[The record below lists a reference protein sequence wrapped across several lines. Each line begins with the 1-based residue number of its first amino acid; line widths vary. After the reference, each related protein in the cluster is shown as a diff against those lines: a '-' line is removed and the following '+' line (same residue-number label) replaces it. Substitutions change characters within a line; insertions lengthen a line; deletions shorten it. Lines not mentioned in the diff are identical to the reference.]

1 MTIKNPVAIAAAVLG
16 ILVVVWLV
24 YPKSEEDRI
33 RQRLDELAYVV
44 STTNQQRDTARLI
57 HIAGLKQFFTEEV
70 AVEVNPDIRKV
81 KGRSNLLKM
90 AHFALQ
96 QEPDL
101 TVAFEDMNVIYDT
114 GTQLALV
121 NTTVIVTGVQSQ
133 QARSLDA
140 RELEMD
146 LVKAD
151 GEWVIKAVRPV
162 EVIKLEY

>member
-1 MTIKNPVAIAAAVLG
+1 MTIKNPVAIAAAVIG
-16 ILVVVWLV
+16 ILIVVWLV

-44 STTNQQRDTARLI
+44 STTNQQRDAARLI
-57 HIAGLKQFFTEEV
+57 HIAGLKQFFTEDV
-70 AVEVNPDIRKV
+70 TVEVKPDIRKV

-101 TVAFEDMNVIYDT
+101 TVAFEDMTVTRDS
-114 GTQLALV
+114 GMQLALV
-121 NTTVIVTGVQSQ
+121 NTTVIVTGVQNQ

-146 LVKAD
+146 LVKTD

-162 EVIKLEY
+162 EVIKLDY

>member
-1 MTIKNPVAIAAAVLG
+1 MK
-16 ILVVVWLV
+16 
-24 YPKSEEDRI
+24 
-33 RQRLDELAYVV
+33 
-44 STTNQQRDTARLI
+44 
-57 HIAGLKQFFTEEV
+57 
-70 AVEVNPDIRKV
+70 PDIRKV

-114 GTQLALV
+114 ETQLALV

-146 LVKAD
+146 LVKTD

-162 EVIKLEY
+162 EVIKLDY

>member
-57 HIAGLKQFFTEEV
+57 HIAGLKQFFTEDV

-81 KGRSNLLKM
+81 
-90 AHFALQ
+90 
-96 QEPDL
+96 
-101 TVAFEDMNVIYDT
+101 
-114 GTQLALV
+114 
-121 NTTVIVTGVQSQ
+121 
-133 QARSLDA
+133 
-140 RELEMD
+140 
-146 LVKAD
+146 
-151 GEWVIKAVRPV
+151 
-162 EVIKLEY
+162 

>member
-1 MTIKNPVAIAAAVLG
+1 MTIKNPVAIAAAVIG
-16 ILVVVWLV
+16 ILIVVWLV

-44 STTNQQRDTARLI
+44 STTNQQRDAARLI
-57 HIAGLKQFFTEEV
+57 HIAGLKQYFTEDV
-70 AVEVNPDIRKV
+70 TVEVKPDIRKV

-101 TVAFEDMNVIYDT
+101 TVAFEDMTVTRDS
-114 GTQLALV
+114 GMQLALV
-121 NTTVIVTGVQSQ
+121 NTTVIVTGVQNQ

-146 LVKAD
+146 LVKTD

-162 EVIKLEY
+162 EVIKLDY